1 MIQHLSRLLC
11 ALLLVTLI
19 SSCETDT
26 FFDDEE
32 DGGQPG
38 AAVFGIRG
46 DLTLADYEAIAT
58 NNAPY
63 NTDDY
68 PDFSPVVCFTYSING
83 SDDYEFVASGVL
95 VKDDWIL
102 TAGHN
107 FFVSDEQNRPADVR
121 GILVNTGIDPNNP
134 DDTYEV
140 SELVF
145 HPTWLEDDDVFG
157 KANDLCLVKLTRSV
171 TGIQPA
177 QIYSTTDETIGAVL
191 WYAGYGDYST
201 QPGQNPDLYSKK
213 HAIQNTLDRK
223 VSGIQSSSSAGVYT
237 GGLLAYD
244 FDSPSE
250 MHNSLGDNFSSEEED
265 LLGTGRSNPVALVFE
280 GSTVEGDSG
289 GPIFL
294 KKDNVWQ
301 VCGILSG
308 GASEPVP
315 NYRDGD
321 YGGIDFYIRTSTA
334 INWINSVIN

>member
-1 MIQHLSRLLC
+1 MINQLSRLLSIF
-11 ALLLVTLI
+11 LLLVFL
-19 SSCETDT
+19 SACETDD

-32 DGGQPG
+32 GQEPQG
-38 AAVFGIRG
+38 EAVFGIRG
-46 DLTLADYEAIAT
+46 DLQLADYEAVAT

-63 NTDDY
+63 NTDDF
-68 PDFSPVVCFTYSING
+68 PDFSSVVCFTYSTNG
-83 SDDYEFVASGVL
+83 SDDYEFVATGVL
-95 VKDDWIL
+95 VKEDWIL

-107 FFVSDEQNRPADVR
+107 FFISDEQNNPADPR

-134 DDTYEV
+134 DATYEV
-140 SELVF
+140 SELIF

-157 KANDLCLVKLTRSV
+157 KANDLCLVKLARPI
-171 TGIQPA
+171 TGITPA
-177 QIYSTTDETIGAVL
+177 PIYSTTDEAIGAVL
-191 WYAGYGDYST
+191 WYAGFGDYST

-213 HAIQNTLDRK
+213 HAVQNTLDRK
-223 VSGIQSSSSAGVYT
+223 VSGIQSVSSAGTYQ

-334 INWINSVIN
+334 ISWINSVID